1 MLEYISDIFHH
12 FVDPKKRVF
21 LGYIILSI
29 AIALFWLVFFKK
41 KGLKA
46 AFFKVFDK
54 KILLS
59 GSAISDYKMF
69 IINRVLMLVLSP
81 YLLTQLAVATFLYYS
96 LLSLPVSSF
105 LSSLNGVPTVI
116 AATLFTVVFFT
127 FDDFTKYWVHR
138 WMHKW
143 PILWALHKVHHSAE
157 TLNPI
162 TVYRTHPLEGILF
175 SLRGAFSQGIVISM
189 FFFIFGDKVDL
200 VTILGVNFLV
210 FSFHIAGSNLRH
222 SHIDIKYWSW
232 LEKILI
238 SPAQHQL
245 HHSLDER
252 HYDKNFGAALAIW
265 DWIFGSLHHSE
276 DIDNLVLGVE
286 DDDFNPRSIKELY
299 MKPLKEILNILSES
313 LSSFKS
319 LSKIFKI

>member
-1 MLEYISDIFHH
+1 MLEYIGDIFHH

-21 LGYIILSI
+21 IGYIVLSV
-29 AIALFWLVFFKK
+29 AIAFFWLVFFRK
-41 KGLKA
+41 KGLRS

-69 IINRVLMLVLSP
+69 LINRVLMLVLSP
-81 YLLTQLAVATFLYYS
+81 YLLTQLAVATFFYYS

-105 LSSLNGVPTVI
+105 ISSLNGVPTVI
-116 AATLFTVVFFT
+116 VATLFTVVFFT

-210 FSFHIAGSNLRH
+210 FSFHVAGSNLRH
-222 SHIDIKYWSW
+222 SHIDIKYWGW

-265 DWIFGSLHHSE
+265 DWMFGSLHHSE
-276 DIDNLVLGVE
+276 DIDDLVLGVE

-299 MKPLKEILNILSES
+299 LKPLKEILNIFSES
-313 LSSFKS
+313 ISSFKS
-319 LSKIFKI
+319 LNRIFKL

>member
-21 LGYIILSI
+21 LGYIMLSI
-29 AIALFWLVFFKK
+29 AIALFWLVFFRKK
-41 KGLKA
+41 RLKS

-69 IINRVLMLVLSP
+69 IINRVQMLVLSP
-81 YLLTQLAVATFLYYS
+81 YLLTQLAVATYFYYS
-96 LLSLPVSSF
+96 LLSLPVSGF
-105 LSSLNGVPTVI
+105 LSSLNGTPTVI
-116 AATLFTVVFFT
+116 VATLFTITFFT

-143 PILWALHKVHHSAE
+143 PVLWALHKVHHSAE

-210 FSFHIAGSNLRH
+210 FSFHVAGSNLRH

-232 LEKILI
+232 LEKFLI

>member
-1 MLEYISDIFHH
+1 
-12 FVDPKKRVF
+12 
-21 LGYIILSI
+21 
-29 AIALFWLVFFKK
+29 
-41 KGLKA
+41 
-46 AFFKVFDK
+46 
-54 KILLS
+54 
-59 GSAISDYKMF
+59 
-69 IINRVLMLVLSP
+69 
-81 YLLTQLAVATFLYYS
+81 
-96 LLSLPVSSF
+96 
-105 LSSLNGVPTVI
+105 
-116 AATLFTVVFFT
+116 
-127 FDDFTKYWVHR
+127 
-138 WMHKW
+138 MHKW
-143 PILWALHKVHHSAE
+143 PVLWALHKVHHSAE

-175 SLRGAFSQGIVISM
+175 SLRGAFSQGIVISI
-189 FFFIFGDKVDL
+189 FFFTFGDKVDL

-210 FSFHIAGSNLRH
+210 FFFHVAGSNLRH

-232 LEKILI
+232 LEKFLI

-276 DIDNLVLGVE
+276 DIDKLVLGVE
-286 DDDFNPRSIKELY
+286 DDDLNPRSVKELY
-299 MKPLKEILNILSES
+299 LKPLKEILNIFSES

>member
-1 MLEYISDIFHH
+1 M
-12 FVDPKKRVF
+12 
-21 LGYIILSI
+21 
-29 AIALFWLVFFKK
+29 
-41 KGLKA
+41 
-46 AFFKVFDK
+46 
-54 KILLS
+54 
-59 GSAISDYKMF
+59 
-69 IINRVLMLVLSP
+69 LSP
-81 YLLTQLAVATFLYYS
+81 YLLTQLAVATFFYYS

-105 LSSLNGVPTVI
+105 LSSLNGTPSVVV
-116 AATLFTVVFFT
+116 ATLFTVVFFT

-143 PILWALHKVHHSAE
+143 PVLWALHKVHHSAE

-175 SLRGAFSQGIVISM
+175 SLRGALSQGVVISV

-265 DWIFGSLHHSE
+265 DWMFGSLHHSE

-286 DDDFNPRSIKELY
+286 DDDFNPRSLKELY
-299 MKPLKEILNILSES
+299 LKPLKEILNIFSES

-319 LSKIFKI
+319 LNKIFKI

>member
-1 MLEYISDIFHH
+1 MLDYIGDIFHH
-12 FVDPKKRVF
+12 FLDPKKRVF
-21 LGYIILSI
+21 IGYIVLSV
-29 AIALFWLVFFKK
+29 AIAFFWLVFFRR
-41 KGLKA
+41 KGLRS

-54 KILLS
+54 KVLLS

-69 IINRVLMLVLSP
+69 LINRVLMLVLSP
-81 YLLTQLAVATFLYYS
+81 YLLTQLAVATFFYYS

-116 AATLFTVVFFT
+116 VATLFTVVFFT

-175 SLRGAFSQGIVISM
+175 SLRGAFSQGIVISI

-210 FSFHIAGSNLRH
+210 FSFHVAGSNLRH

-265 DWIFGSLHHSE
+265 DWMFGSLHHSE
-276 DIDNLVLGVE
+276 DIDDLVLGVE

-299 MKPLKEILNILSES
+299 LKPFKEILNIFSES

-319 LSKIFKI
+319 LNKIFKL

>member
-1 MLEYISDIFHH
+1 MLEYIGDIFHH

-21 LGYIILSI
+21 LGYIVFSI
-29 AIALFWLVFFKK
+29 AIAFFWLVFFRKE
-41 KGLKA
+41 GLKS
-46 AFFKVFDK
+46 AFFKIFDK

-59 GSAISDYKMF
+59 GSATSDYKMF
-69 IINRVLMLVLSP
+69 LINRVLMLVLSP
-81 YLLTQLAVATFLYYS
+81 YLLTQLAVATFFYYS
-96 LLSLPVSSF
+96 FLSLPVSGF
-105 LSSLNGVPTVI
+105 LSSLNGTPTVI
-116 AATLFTVVFFT
+116 VATLFTVVFFT
-127 FDDFTKYWVHR
+127 FDDLTKYWVHR

-143 PILWALHKVHHSAE
+143 PLLWALHKVHHSAE

-200 VTILGVNFLV
+200 VTILGVNLLV
-210 FSFHIAGSNLRH
+210 FSFHVAGSNLRH

-232 LEKILI
+232 LEKLLI

-265 DWIFGSLHHSE
+265 DWMFGSHHHSE

-286 DDDFNPRSIKELY
+286 DDDFNPRSVKELY
-299 MKPLKEILNILSES
+299 LKPLKEILNILSES
-313 LSSFKS
+313 LSSFK
-319 LSKIFKI
+319 LLNKIFKI

>member
-1 MLEYISDIFHH
+1 MLEYIGDIFHH

-21 LGYIILSI
+21 IGYVVLSI
-29 AIALFWLVFFKK
+29 AIAFFWLVFFRK
-41 KGLKA
+41 KGLRS

-69 IINRVLMLVLSP
+69 LINRVLMLVLSP
-81 YLLTQLAVATFLYYS
+81 YLLTQLAVATFFYYS
-96 LLSLPVSSF
+96 LLSLPVSSYM
-105 LSSLNGVPTVI
+105 SSLNGVPTVI
-116 AATLFTVVFFT
+116 VATLFTVVFFT

-162 TVYRTHPLEGILF
+162 TVYRTHPLEGILL

-210 FSFHIAGSNLRH
+210 FSFHVAGSNLRH

-276 DIDNLVLGVE
+276 DIDDLVLGVE
-286 DDDFNPRSIKELY
+286 DDNFNPRSIKELY
-299 MKPLKEILNILSES
+299 LKPLKEILNIFSES
-313 LSSFKS
+313 ISSFKS
-319 LSKIFKI
+319 LNKIFK

>member
-1 MLEYISDIFHH
+1 MLEYIGDIFHH

-21 LGYIILSI
+21 IGYIVLSV
-29 AIALFWLVFFKK
+29 AIAFFWLVFFRKK
-41 KGLKA
+41 RLRS
-46 AFFKVFDK
+46 AFFMVFDK

-69 IINRVLMLVLSP
+69 LINRVLMLVLSP
-81 YLLTQLAVATFLYYS
+81 YLLTQLAVATFFYYS
-96 LLSLPVSSF
+96 FLSLPVSSF
-105 LSSLNGVPTVI
+105 MSSLNGVPTVI
-116 AATLFTVVFFT
+116 VATLFTVVFFT

-210 FSFHIAGSNLRH
+210 FSFHVAGSNLRH

-265 DWIFGSLHHSE
+265 DWMFGSLHHSE
-276 DIDNLVLGVE
+276 DIDDLVLGVE

-299 MKPLKEILNILSES
+299 LKPLKEILNIFSES
-313 LSSFKS
+313 ISSFKS
-319 LSKIFKI
+319 LNKIFKL

>member
-1 MLEYISDIFHH
+1 MLEYIGDIFHH

-21 LGYIILSI
+21 IGYIVLSV
-29 AIALFWLVFFKK
+29 AIAFFWLVFFRK
-41 KGLKA
+41 KGLRS

-69 IINRVLMLVLSP
+69 LINRVLMLVLSP
-81 YLLTQLAVATFLYYS
+81 YLLTQLAVATFFYYS

-116 AATLFTVVFFT
+116 VATLFTVVFFT

-210 FSFHIAGSNLRH
+210 FSFHVAGSNLRH

-276 DIDNLVLGVE
+276 DIDDLVLGVE

-299 MKPLKEILNILSES
+299 LKPLKEILNISSES
-313 LSSFKS
+313 ISSFKS
-319 LSKIFKI
+319 LNKIFKL

>member
-1 MLEYISDIFHH
+1 MLEYIGDIFHH

-21 LGYIILSI
+21 IGYIVLSI
-29 AIALFWLVFFKK
+29 AIAFFWLVVFRK
-41 KGLKA
+41 KGLRS

-59 GSAISDYKMF
+59 GSAFSDYKMF
-69 IINRVLMLVLSP
+69 LINRVLMLVLSP
-81 YLLTQLAVATFLYYS
+81 YLLTQLAVATFVYYS

-210 FSFHIAGSNLRH
+210 FSFHVAGSNLRH

-265 DWIFGSLHHSE
+265 DWMFGSLHHSE
-276 DIDNLVLGVE
+276 DIDDLVLGVE

-299 MKPLKEILNILSES
+299 LKPLKEILNIFSES
-313 LSSFKS
+313 ISSFKS
-319 LSKIFKI
+319 LNRIFKL

>member
-21 LGYIILSI
+21 LGYIMLSI
-29 AIALFWLVFFKK
+29 AIALFWLVFFRKK
-41 KGLKA
+41 RLKS

-81 YLLTQLAVATFLYYS
+81 YLLTQLAVATYFYYS
-96 LLSLPVSSF
+96 LLSLPVSGF
-105 LSSLNGVPTVI
+105 LSSLNGTPTVI
-116 AATLFTVVFFT
+116 VATLFTVTFFT

-143 PILWALHKVHHSAE
+143 PVLWALHKVHHSAE

-175 SLRGAFSQGIVISM
+175 SLRGAFSQGIVIST
-189 FFFIFGDKVDL
+189 FFFTFGDKVDL

-210 FSFHIAGSNLRH
+210 FFFHVAGSNLRH

-232 LEKILI
+232 LEKFLI

-299 MKPLKEILNILSES
+299 LKPLKEILNIILES